1 MRILLVE
8 DTPEIGAAVTSRF
21 ERIGY
26 AVDWEKDGRTASEL
40 IEVQTYDLI
49 VLDVMLPNMD
59 GFAVLKHLRKRGLR
73 TPVLVLTARSAV
85 DDRIGALDLGADDY
99 LIKPFDYRELE
110 ARARALLRRA
120 AGQSDNLLTL
130 GPLVIDRAG
139 RTASVAGQ
147 PLDLTRRELTV
158 LEILAA
164 RPGRYVAK
172 EELVEQLFSFD
183 QDPSPNAVEQFI
195 APPIDRKSCWFVK
208 HPPRAALDRDRRD
221 PGRGRGRAQP
231 RRLAI
236 CRDRGARR
244 L

>member
-1 MRILLVE
+1 MSLDAGRILVVDDEPAIRRLLRSTLGVHDYTVLEAASVAQALEVLGREKVDLVIL
-8 DTPEIGAAVTSRF
+8 DLGLPDR
-21 ERIGY
+21 
-26 AVDWEKDGRTASEL
+26 DGSAL
-40 IEVQTYDLI
+40 
-49 VLDVMLPNMD
+49 
-59 GFAVLKHLRKRGLR
+59 LRAMRAR
-73 TPVLVLTARSAV
+73 ENHTPVLVLTARSAV

-99 LIKPFDYRELE
+99 LVKPFDYRELE

-158 LEILAA
+158 LEILAG

-195 APPIDRKSCWFVK
+195 TRLRRKL
-208 HPPRAALDRDRRD
+208 AATSVEIKTE
-221 PGRGRGRAQP
+221 RGLGYQLHAS
-231 RRLAI
+231 
-236 CRDRGARR
+236 
-244 L
+244 

>member
-8 DTPEIGAAVTSRF
+8 DTPEIGAAVASRF
-21 ERIGY
+21 TRIGY

-40 IEVQTYDLI
+40 IEVQSYDLI

-59 GFAVLKHLRKRGLR
+59 GFAVLKHLRRRGLR

-85 DDRIGALDLGADDY
+85 DDRISALDLGADDY

-120 AGQSDNLLTL
+120 AGRSDNTLTL

-139 RTASVAGQ
+139 RTASVDGQ

-183 QDPSPNAVEQFI
+183 QEPSPNAVEQFV
-195 APPIDRKSCWFVK
+195 ARLRRKL
-208 HPPRAALDRDRRD
+208 AATAVEIKTE
-221 PGRGRGRAQP
+221 RGLGYQLHAS
-231 RRLAI
+231 
-236 CRDRGARR
+236 
-244 L
+244 

>member
-8 DTPEIGAAVTSRF
+8 DTPEIGCAVVNRF

-40 IEVQTYDLI
+40 VEVQSYDLI

-59 GFAVLKHLRKRGLR
+59 GFAILKHLRRKGLR

-85 DDRIGALDLGADDY
+85 DDRISALDLGADDY
-99 LIKPFDYRELE
+99 LVKPFDYRELE

-120 AGQSDNLLTL
+120 CGLSDNTLTI
-130 GPLVIDRAG
+130 GPLTIDRAG
-139 RTASVAGQ
+139 RTASVSGQ

-164 RPGRYVAK
+164 RPGRYVGK
-172 EELVEQLFSFD
+172 EELVEQLFSFE
-183 QDPSPNAVEQFI
+183 QDPSPNAVEQFV
-195 APPIDRKSCWFVK
+195 ARLRRKLAGTSVEI
-208 HPPRAALDRDRRD
+208 RTE
-221 PGRGRGRAQP
+221 RGLGYQLSAS
-231 RRLAI
+231 
-236 CRDRGARR
+236 
-244 L
+244 